1 MKKQLKKHI
10 RSAVKGRILFDEPMA
25 SRTSFSIGGPAEV
38 WVEPENVS
46 SLAETIRFSK
56 KKGIPLTVIG
66 AGSNVLVRDKG
77 LRGIVVS
84 LSSVHFKIIDR
95 TGEQSFR
102 VSSGVKLHK
111 LLKITRNNGLGGL
124 EFIVGIPGTLGG
136 AIIMNAGGKD
146 KNISDLV
153 TKVDLMDRSGELVS
167 LDRRDINF
175 GYRFSGLDD
184 YVILGAH
191 LHLQKRPQ
199 DLIDRDISNYS
210 RLKKSFQELK
220 LPNAGSIFKNP
231 GHLAFSAGRL
241 IELSGLKGKTIGNI
255 QVSTKH
261 ANFIVNRGG
270 GRARDVMKLIELV
283 RRKIKKDHNV
293 DLELELKVI
302 G

>member
-1 MKKQLKKHI
+1 MKKQSKEYI
-10 RSAVKGRILFDEPMA
+10 RSAIKGRILFDEPMA
-25 SRTSFSIGGPAEV
+25 SRSSFRIGGPAEV
-38 WVEPENVS
+38 WVEPKDVS
-46 SLAETIRFSK
+46 SLAETIRFSR

-77 LRGIVVS
+77 LKGIVVS

-111 LLKITRNNGLGGL
+111 LLNIVRSNGLGGL
-124 EFIVGIPGTLGG
+124 EFTVGIPGTLGG

-146 KNISDLV
+146 KSISDLV

-184 YVILGAH
+184 YVVLGVH
-191 LHLQKRPQ
+191 LHFQKRPQ
-199 DLIDRDISNYS
+199 DLIERDISNYF
-210 RLKKSFQELK
+210 RFKESFQELE
-220 LPNAGSIFKNP
+220 LPGAGSIFKNP
-231 GHLAFSAGRL
+231 GHFVFSAGRL
-241 IELSGLKGKTIGNI
+241 IELSGLKGKTIGNV

-270 GRARDVMKLIELV
+270 GRARDVIKLIELV
-283 RRKIKKDHNV
+283 RRKVKKDHNV
-293 DLELELKVI
+293 DLELELKII

>member
-1 MKKQLKKHI
+1 MKKQSKEYI
-10 RSAVKGRILFDEPMA
+10 RSAIKGRILFDEPMA
-25 SRTSFSIGGPAEV
+25 SRSSFRIGGPAEV
-38 WVEPENVS
+38 WIEPKDVS
-46 SLAETIRFSK
+46 SLAETIRFSR

-66 AGSNVLVRDKG
+66 AGSNVLVKDKG
-77 LRGIVVS
+77 LKGIVVS

-111 LLKITRNNGLGGL
+111 LLNIVRSNGLGGL
-124 EFIVGIPGTLGG
+124 EFTVGIPGTLGG

-146 KNISDLV
+146 KSISDLV

-184 YVILGAH
+184 YVVLGVH
-191 LHLQKRPQ
+191 LHFQKRPQ
-199 DLIDRDISNYS
+199 DLIERDISNYF
-210 RLKKSFQELK
+210 RFKKSFQELE
-220 LPNAGSIFKNP
+220 LPGAGSIFKNP
-231 GHLAFSAGRL
+231 GHFVFSAGRL
-241 IELSGLKGKTIGNI
+241 IELSGLKGKTIGNV

-270 GRARDVMKLIELV
+270 GRARDVIKLIELV
-283 RRKIKKDHNV
+283 RRKVKKDHNV
-293 DLELELKVI
+293 DLELELKII